1 MRREYD
7 AAVVIRDQVAAV
19 VRRFVE
25 TEPAPA
31 TEQETVEAFHKLW
44 YDLQRRVKWL
54 GTRTL
59 KCPLDLWVYQE
70 ILFEKRPDLIIET
83 GTNRGGTTSYLAAI
97 CDLID
102 TGRIITVD
110 WQEREGR
117 PPHRRVTYLH
127 GDSAGPEIV
136 SQITDAIRPGDTV
149 MAILDSNHAQSHV
162 AKELSGYAPLVTPGQ
177 YLIVEDTN
185 LNGHP
190 VRRDFGPGPMEAV
203 EEFLET
209 ELGRDFAPD
218 KEREKFLMT
227 LNPNGYLLRQ

>member
-1 MRREYD
+1 M
-7 AAVVIRDQVAAV
+7 VIGDQVAAV
-19 VRRFVE
+19 VRRFL
-25 TEPAPA
+25 EPKPAAP
-31 TEQETVEAFHKLW
+31 TEQETVEAFHELW
-44 YDLQRRVKWL
+44 YDLQHRVKWL
-54 GTRTL
+54 GTQTL

-70 ILFEKRPDLIIET
+70 ILFEKRPGLIIEL
-83 GTNRGGTTSYLAAI
+83 GTNRGGTASYLAAI

-102 TGRIITVD
+102 AGRIITVD
-110 WQEREGR
+110 WLEPEGR
-117 PPHRRVTYLH
+117 PPHPRVTYLQ
-127 GDSAGPEIV
+127 GDTVAPEMLGG
-136 SQITDAIRPGDTV
+136 ITEAIRPDDTV

>member
-1 MRREYD
+1 M
-7 AAVVIRDQVAAV
+7 VIRDQVAAV

-25 TEPAPA
+25 TEPEPP
-31 TEQETVEAFHKLW
+31 TEQETIEAFHKLW
-44 YDLQRRVKWL
+44 YDLQGKVKWL

-70 ILFEKRPDLIIET
+70 ILFEKRPDLIIEL

-102 TGRIITVD
+102 AGRIVTVD
-110 WQEREGR
+110 LHEREGR
-117 PPHRRVTYLH
+117 PPHPRVTYLN
-127 GDSAGPEIV
+127 GNSVGPEV
-136 SQITDAIRPGDTV
+136 LAQVAEAVRPQDTV

-162 AKELSGYAPLVTPGQ
+162 AKELSRYAPLVTPGQ
-177 YLIVEDTN
+177 YLIVEDTD

-190 VRRDFGPGPMEAV
+190 VREDFGPGPMEAV
-203 EEFLET
+203 EEFLAT
-209 ELGRDFAPD
+209 DLGRDFAPD

-227 LNPNGYLLRQ
+227 LNPSGYLLRQ